1 MAALPSSQAQ
11 DEPRGFAPQS
21 ARRDSMRTLFR
32 LLVVSLPAILAATIV
47 PLASAANT
55 NSIDRD
61 SAAAL
66 KALYDKTPA
75 AKALCAKAK
84 GVLVFPRIVKAGL
97 VVGGQGG
104 EGALIRNGKTVGYY
118 GTAGMSVGLQAGAQA
133 FGYALFFMSDS
144 ALNYVKNSD
153 GWEIGVGPSIV
164 ILDSATARAL
174 TTTTAHADVYAFFF
188 DQQGLMAGMGLQGT
202 KIYPIQQ

>member
-1 MAALPSSQAQ
+1 
-11 DEPRGFAPQS
+11 
-21 ARRDSMRTLFR
+21 MRTLFR
-32 LLVVSLPAILAATIV
+32 LLVGSLPAILAATIV

-75 AKALCAKAK
+75 AKALGAKAK

-97 VVGGQGG
+97 GVGGQAG
-104 EGALIRNGKTVGYY
+104 EGALIRNGKTVDYY

-144 ALNYVKNSD
+144 ALNYVKKND

-164 ILDSATARAL
+164 IVDSATARAL
-174 TTTTAHADVYAFFF
+174 TTTTARADVYAFFF
-188 DQQGLMAGMGLQGT
+188 DQKGLMAGMGLQGT